1 MGKVIKKIF
10 AAFVALIVFYV
21 FSRFLIILGIVL
33 VGYTISFL
41 NIQPGEGIH
50 PDTLE
55 SIGLI
60 VNLFISGYV
69 GIKVYKRMTRVKE
82 DKTEE

>member
-1 MGKVIKKIF
+1 MKIIKKIF
-10 AAFVALIVFYV
+10 AAFVALIVFV
-21 FSRFLIILGIVL
+21 VLTRFLIILGMVL
-33 VGYTISFL
+33 AGYTISFF
-41 NIQPGEGIH
+41 NIQPGEGIN

-69 GIKVYKRMTRVKE
+69 GLKVYKRITRVKE
-82 DKTEE
+82 DETTE